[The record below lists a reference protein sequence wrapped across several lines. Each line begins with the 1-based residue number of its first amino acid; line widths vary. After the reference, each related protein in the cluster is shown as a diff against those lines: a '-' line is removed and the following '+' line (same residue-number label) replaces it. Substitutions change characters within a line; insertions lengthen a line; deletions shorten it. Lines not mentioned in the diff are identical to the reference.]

1 MRLVEFTAP
10 GKRGPN
16 VIPVEYMRWS
26 RTGKVGTSRA
36 LKRTSGRLPIDLS
49 TRPFTSGLGP
59 RPQLSRV
66 PALGAEITPGTPSVP
81 AAGTESA
88 RELRELA
95 SSPIVIGLGIGETL
109 FVNTVGPTLWPFS
122 RLVHGWSL
130 PLQYRGRPYILCRRR
145 LAALP
150 RR

>member
-1 MRLVEFTAP
+1 MVPDGQSRNVA
-10 GKRGPN
+10 GPETY
-16 VIPVEYMRWS
+16 VRPTPDRPVYS
-26 RTGKVGTSRA
+26 PFYVRA
-36 LKRTSGRLPIDLS
+36 GA
-49 TRPFTSGLGP
+49 

-81 AAGTESA
+81 AVGTESA

-130 PLQYRGRPYILCRRR
+130 PFQYRGRPYILCRRR